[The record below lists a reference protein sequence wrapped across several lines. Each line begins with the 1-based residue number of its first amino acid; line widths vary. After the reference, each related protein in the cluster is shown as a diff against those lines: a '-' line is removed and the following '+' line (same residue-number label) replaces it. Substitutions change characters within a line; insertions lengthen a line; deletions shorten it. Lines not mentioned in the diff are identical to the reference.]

1 MNLKKLLI
9 IIPDGVGLRN
19 FAYTNFP
26 EIAENAGWE
35 LVYWNAT
42 DFRLNELGLKEVN
55 LDPKPKAWTDLLKRA
70 KINVELDHFEKK
82 FNEPVYKKYKFPAS
96 KNGLKKKVKNLVV
109 NFLTK
114 KYKGEKGL
122 KRLRSLMHNS
132 ERNSGYFQN
141 CLEVLKR
148 EKPDVVFCSNQRP
161 VNAISPVLAAK
172 DLGIPTTCFIFSW
185 DNLPKATKVID
196 TDYYLVWSDHMKN
209 ELMDYYPNI
218 KPDHIKVTGTPQF
231 EIHYDLSVVLSR
243 AQFCLKYGLDPTKKY
258 LCFSGDDV
266 TTSPHDEHFLRD
278 VALAVKKLNDKGNN
292 IGVIFRRCP
301 VDFSDRYQ
309 KVLREYSNIIF
320 PIEPEWTG
328 NGDSWNQ
335 VIPKKEDLRLQTNIV
350 EHSFMVIN
358 VASSMIFDF
367 AAKGK
372 PCAYLNYR
380 LDLRELHKDIK
391 EIYSYIHFK
400 TIPEDAVFWINNRA
414 DIEYIILTGLNGP
427 NEEKLKVAR
436 NWFRKINYSAMDAS
450 KNIVHQLEHLK

>member
-19 FAYTNFP
+19 FAYTKFP
-26 EIAENAGWE
+26 EIAEHAGWE

-55 LDPKPKAWTDLLKRA
+55 LNPKPKAWTDLLKRA

-82 FNEPVYKKYKFPAS
+82 FNEPIYKKYKFPAS
-96 KNGLKKKVKNLVV
+96 QKGLKNKVKNLVV
-109 NFLTK
+109 NCLTK

-122 KRLRSLMHNS
+122 KRLRNLMHES
-132 ERNSGYFQN
+132 ERNSEYFQN
-141 CLEVLKR
+141 CIEVLKR

-161 VNAISPVLAAK
+161 VNAISPVLAAQ
-172 DLGIPTTCFIFSW
+172 DLGIPTACFIFSW

-196 TDYYLVWSDHMKN
+196 TDYYLVWSEHMKN
-209 ELMDYYPNI
+209 ELMDYYPYI
-218 KPDHIKVTGTPQF
+218 QPDDIKVTGTPQF

-243 AQFCLKYGLDPTKKY
+243 DQFCLKYGLDPTKKY

-278 VALAVKKLNDKGNN
+278 VAVAVKQLNDKGNN

-309 KVLREYSNIIF
+309 KVLREYSNIIL
-320 PIEPEWTG
+320 PIDPEWTG

-335 VIPKKEDLRLQTNIV
+335 VMPKKEDLRLQTNIV

-380 LDLRELHKDIK
+380 LDLKELQKDIR
-391 EIYSYIHFK
+391 EIYSYIHFN
-400 TIPEDAVFWINNRA
+400 TIPEDAVFWINNREEIG
-414 DIEYIILTGLNGP
+414 DIILTGLNGP

-436 NWFRKINYSAMDAS
+436 NWFRKINYSAKDAS

>member
-1 MNLKKLLI
+1 MNHKKLLI

-26 EIAENAGWE
+26 EIADRAGWE

-42 DFRLNELGLKEVN
+42 NFRLNELGLKEVN

-82 FNEPVYKKYKFPAS
+82 FNEPVYKKYKFPVSQKAL
-96 KNGLKKKVKNLVV
+96 KNKVKNLVV

-122 KRLRSLMHNS
+122 KRLTSLMHNS

-148 EKPDVVFCSNQRP
+148 EKPDLVFCSNQRP

-172 DLGIPTTCFIFSW
+172 YLGIPTACFIFSW

-209 ELMDYYPNI
+209 ELMDYYPYI
-218 KPDHIKVTGTPQF
+218 KPDYIKVTGTPQF
-231 EIHYDLSVVLSR
+231 EIHYDLSVILSR
-243 AQFCLKYGLDPTKKY
+243 DQFCFKYGLDPTKKY

-278 VALAVKKLNDKGNN
+278 VALAVKQLNDKGNK

-309 KVLREYSNIIF
+309 KVLSEYSNIIF
-320 PIEPEWTG
+320 PIDPDWTG
-328 NGDSWNQ
+328 KGESWNQ
-335 VIPKKEDLRLQTNIV
+335 AMPNKEDMALQTNIA
-350 EHSFMVIN
+350 EHCFMVIN

-372 PCAYLNYR
+372 PCAYLNY
-380 LDLRELHKDIK
+380 LLELKDQKKDIR

-400 TIPEDAVFWINNRA
+400 TIPENAVFWINNKEEIG
-414 DIEYIILTGLNGP
+414 DIILQGLEGS
-427 NEEKLKVAR
+427 NEERLKMTMS
-436 NWFRKINYSAMDAS
+436 WFQKINCCATEAS
-450 KNIVHQLEHLK
+450 KNIVHQLDQIN